1 MVPGFDFAILLS
13 LVQCYAP
20 HYVFF
25 GVVCKAALKA
35 AQSNNESLEQQL
47 QAGYSRFQGWGAEG
61 VFEHDDENNS
71 NDNHSSKDIATKL
84 LQEI

>member
-1 MVPGFDFAILLS
+1 M
-13 LVQCYAP
+13 
-20 HYVFF
+20 
-25 GVVCKAALKA
+25 KA

-47 QAGYSRFQGWGAEG
+47 QAGYSRFRGWGAEG